1 MLCCVHKYWF
11 CLSRHHGEEG
21 CRRRST
27 PRCVLIILS
36 FFFLLITRNH
46 AHRSTPPVKLHV
58 TDQHVEIDNSIVKIT
73 LSNPGGMI
81 TCLGYENI
89 TNVLEYR
96 LEEGRMRR
104 GYYDIMW
111 RRPDRNESN
120 LDTLDCT
127 SFRVVAATDDQ
138 VEVSFT
144 KTWHHFLDG
153 EVPLDIDKR
162 YIVLRGSSGFYS
174 YAILKHR
181 AGWPDLNIGEA
192 RIVFKLRQD
201 MFHYM
206 VISDDKQRVMPT
218 SMDRKGCHN
227 LDYREAVLLTNSSNP
242 LLRGEVDDKYQYSC
256 ENKDNHVHGWI
267 SSNPHIG
274 FWVITPSDEFRAGG
288 PIKQDLTSHATST
301 SLAIFFSAHYA
312 GADFGVRLRNGERW
326 KKVFGPVFMY
336 LNSDST
342 NNPNAIWADAK
353 RQAAQ
358 ETKKWP
364 YDFPLSPDFPH
375 SNQRGAIIGR
385 LFVNDGAITLAN
397 LAYLGLAQPGE
408 AGSWQENTK
417 GYQFWTRSDERG
429 KFIIKGVR
437 AGTYNLYAWVPGVIG
452 DYKHHAN
459 ITIRPG
465 SQVVMGD
472 IMYDPPRNGPTLWE
486 IGIPDRSAAEFYVPN
501 PTPHLVNRLYVNHTE
516 KYRQYGLWN
525 RYTDL
530 YPLHDLIYTVG
541 VSDYRRDWFFAHVN
555 RRVKGSYVATAW
567 QVVFN
572 ARHVQMRGI
581 YTLRVALAS
590 ANFAEIQVWVNKHKG
605 VGPHFSTGI
614 IGGDNAIARHGIHGL
629 YRLYSVKISGSQL
642 LEGRNT
648 IYFRQARGYLPFLGA
663 MYDYIRLEAPPRPS

>member
-1 MLCCVHKYWF
+1 MEKKGG
-11 CLSRHHGEEG
+11 RQ
-21 CRRRST
+21 RST
-27 PRCVLIILS
+27 PRCLLIILS
-36 FFFLLITRNH
+36 FFFLLITKNQ
-46 AHRSTPPVKLHV
+46 AHRPSPPVKLHV
-58 TDQHVEIDNSIVKIT
+58 TDQHVEIDNGIVRIT

-81 TCLGYENI
+81 TSLGYKSI
-89 TNVLEYR
+89 TNVLEYH
-96 LEEGRMRR
+96 LEEGRR

-111 RRPDRNESN
+111 SRPDRNGSN
-120 LDTLDCT
+120 LDTLDCR
-127 SFRVVAATDDQ
+127 SFRIVAVTDDQ

-153 EVPLDIDKR
+153 ELPLNIDKR
-162 YIVLRGSSGFYS
+162 YIVLRGSSG
-174 YAILKHR
+174 
-181 AGWPDLNIGEA
+181 EA
-192 RIVFKLRQD
+192 RIVFKLSQD

-206 VISDDKQRVMPT
+206 VISDDKQRIMPT
-218 SMDRKGCHN
+218 SIDRKGCYN

-256 ENKDNHVHGWI
+256 DNKDNHVHGWI

-288 PIKQDLTSHATST
+288 PIKQDITSHATST

-353 RQAAQ
+353 NQAAQ

-364 YDFPLSPDFPH
+364 YDFPLKFSI
-375 SNQRGAIIGR
+375 SGIGTTWR
-385 LFVNDGAITLAN
+385 SWIVAREHK
-397 LAYLGLAQPGE
+397 GLSILDP
-408 AGSWQENTK
+408 N
-417 GYQFWTRSDERG
+417 DERG
-429 KFIIKGVR
+429 NFSIKGVR

-459 ITIRPG
+459 ITIQLG

-472 IMYDPPRNGPTLWE
+472 IVYDPPRNGPTLWE
-486 IGIPDRSAAEFYVPN
+486 IRIPDRTAAEFYVPD
-501 PTPHLVNRLYVNHTE
+501 PTPHQVNRLYVNHTE
-516 KYRQYGLWN
+516 KYRQYG
-525 RYTDL
+525 Y
-530 YPLHDLIYTVG
+530 
-541 VSDYRRDWFFAHVN
+541 DYRRDWFFAHVN
-555 RRVKGSYVATAW
+555 RQVKGSYVATAW

-572 ARHVQMRGI
+572 ARRVLRRGS

-605 VGPHFSTGI
+605 VGPHFSTGM
-614 IGGDNAIARHGIHGL
+614 IGGDNAIARHGGIHGL
-629 YRLYSVKISGSQL
+629 YRLYNVNISGSQL
-642 LEGRNT
+642 LEGRNI
-648 IYFRQARGYLPFLGA
+648 IYLRQARGSLPFLGA
-663 MYDYIRLEAPPRPS
+663 MYDYIRLEAPPHPS